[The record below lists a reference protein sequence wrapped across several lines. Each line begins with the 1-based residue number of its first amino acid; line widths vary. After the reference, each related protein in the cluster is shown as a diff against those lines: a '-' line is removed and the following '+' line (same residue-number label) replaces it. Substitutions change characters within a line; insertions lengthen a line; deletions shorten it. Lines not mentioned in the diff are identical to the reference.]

1 VRISLDDPIMRLA
14 ACLFLIGTV
23 ASCNSPSEPTGPAA
37 LNGPIVARDLGIS
50 IGGPPTIHVKE
61 SASAECGVVF
71 LVRESTRIRRRA
83 ASGRVSNASLSE
95 LTVGRRVAVWANV
108 ILDSCPGQSSATVV
122 ELIEPTE

>member
-1 VRISLDDPIMRLA
+1 MTTIMRVV
-14 ACLFLIGTV
+14 ACLFLVGTV
-23 ASCNSPSEPTGPAA
+23 VSCSSPSEPMARPA
-37 LNGPIVARDLGIS
+37 LTGPIVARDLGIP

-83 ASGRVSNASLSE
+83 ANGRVGRATLSD
-95 LTVGRRVAVWANV
+95 LTVGRRVAVWANL